1 MRQVVVRVQVMAEAT
16 GADMKVEV
24 ELVLGME
31 AVWAAEVRLVGS
43 VVVLAQGSDSEVME
57 EAVPVALMAA
67 AARVVATMV
76 AAVKAVERLAEGG
89 REVAVMVAV
98 ALAQV
103 VVAMAE

>member
-1 MRQVVVRVQVMAEAT
+1 MAEAT

>member
-67 AARVVATMV
+67 AARGVATMV

>member
-89 REVAVMVAV
+89 KEVAVTVAV